1 MNGKHINGHKSS
13 EEESKIFSF
22 LNFSHRQSLENISKN
37 TEDECIR
44 KSQKHSTFDISELR
58 NNPDI
63 LKRLLD
69 NAIQIEKENTTSLTY
84 EFNFSIAYNTS
95 FGERVVITGEPD
107 FLGNWDPLRG
117 LELEWNP
124 GNIWKVDILIAE
136 GVIKDFEYK
145 YVCIKPSPI
154 TWEAGKNRVLKISDG
169 IKSNSHIVFR
179 KEDYWQNY

>member
-1 MNGKHINGHKSS
+1 MNGNHIN

-22 LNFSHRQSLENISKN
+22 LNFSHRQSLENISKSS
-37 TEDECIR
+37 EAERIR
-44 KSQKHSTFDISELR
+44 KSQKHSTFDMSELR

-69 NAIQIEKENTTSLTY
+69 TAIQIEKEKDISLTY

-95 FGERVVITGEPD
+95 FGERVVITGKPD

-124 GNIWKVDILIAE
+124 GNLWKVDILISE

-145 YVCIKPSPI
+145 YACVKSSSIV
-154 TWEAGKNRVLKISDG
+154 WEGGENRMFNISDG
-169 IKSNSHIVFR
+169 VKTNSHMVFR